1 MRSFYVSTPATVHM
15 TPKAVLDIIDT
26 ARCREARSGAFLR
39 HLQLRAQALPMCI
52 SFNSRAP
59 ASCLFQFS
67 VEYIETAPRLI
78 HAVDTCARDAGH
90 EGLFTPFLDAAI
102 RFFTNPSV
110 LLSRYIG
117 LDGLLISAYLCH
129 RLMEDMYD
137 NNHSFRRSQLVDL
150 EATRANLL
158 VHELIGEP
166 FANELDDA
174 VAITVRQIAGSPDYY
189 DLNLDPFVAQ
199 ANNAAWDSMRQ
210 YWENLLVRNH
220 IRFTLGNR
228 RRR

>member
-1 MRSFYVSTPATVHM
+1 MRSFYVSTTATVHM
-15 TPKAVLDIIDT
+15 TPKAVLDIIDS

-39 HLQLRAQALPMCI
+39 HLQLRAQALPACI
-52 SFNSRAP
+52 SFSNRAP

-78 HAVDTCARDAGH
+78 HAVDSCARDAGH

-102 RFFTNPSV
+102 RFFTHPSV

-137 NNHSFRRSQLVDL
+137 NNYSFRSSQLVDL
-150 EATRANLL
+150 EVTRANLL

-174 VAITVRQIAGSPDYY
+174 VAITVRQLAGSPDYY
-189 DLNLDPFVAQ
+189 DLDLDPFVAQ

-210 YWENLLVRNH
+210 YWENLLIRNH

>member
-1 MRSFYVSTPATVHM
+1 MRAFYVSTPAAEHM
-15 TPKAVLDIIDT
+15 TPKTVLDIIDN
-26 ARCREARSGAFLR
+26 ARRREARSGAFLR
-39 HLQLRAQALPMCI
+39 HLQARAQTLPTCI
-52 SFNSRAP
+52 SFNSRPP

-78 HAVDTCARDAGH
+78 RAVETCARDAGH
-90 EGLFTPFLDAAI
+90 EGLFTPFLDAAS
-102 RFFTNPSV
+102 RFFTNPSI

-137 NNHSFRRSQLVDL
+137 NNHSFRSSQLVDL
-150 EATRANLL
+150 ETTRANLL
-158 VHELIGEP
+158 VHQLIGEP

-189 DLNLDPFVAQ
+189 DLDLDPFVAQ

-210 YWENLLVRNH
+210 HWDSLLVRNH
-220 IRFTLGNR
+220 ISFNLSNR

>member
-1 MRSFYVSTPATVHM
+1 M

-26 ARCREARSGAFLR
+26 ARFREARSGAFLR
-39 HLQLRAQALPMCI
+39 HLQLRAKALPTCI
-52 SFNSRAP
+52 GFNSRAP
-59 ASCLFQFS
+59 ANCLFQFS

-78 HAVDTCARDAGH
+78 HVVGTCARDAGH
-90 EGLFTPFLDAAI
+90 EGLFAPFLNAAT
-102 RFFTNPSV
+102 RFFTHPSV
-110 LLSRYIG
+110 LLSHCVG

-129 RLMEDMYD
+129 RLMEDMYE
-137 NNHSFRRSQLVDL
+137 NNHSFRSSQLLDL

-189 DLNLDPFVAQ
+189 DLDLDPVVAQ
-199 ANNAAWDSMRQ
+199 ANDAAWDSMRQ

-220 IRFTLGNR
+220 IRFTLGNHHR
-228 RRR
+228 R

>member
-1 MRSFYVSTPATVHM
+1 MRSFYVSTTATVHM
-15 TPKAVLDIIDT
+15 TPKVVLDIIDT
-26 ARCREARSGAFLR
+26 ARFREARSGAFLR
-39 HLQLRAQALPMCI
+39 HLQLRAQTLPACI
-52 SFNSRAP
+52 SFSSRTP
-59 ASCLFQFS
+59 ANCLFQFS

-78 HAVDTCARDAGH
+78 HAVDACARDAGH

-102 RFFTNPSV
+102 RFFTHPSV
-110 LLSRYIG
+110 LLSHYIG

-137 NNHSFRRSQLVDL
+137 NNHSFRSSQLVDL
-150 EATRANLL
+150 EVTRANLL
-158 VHELIGEP
+158 AHELIGEP

-174 VAITVRQIAGSPDYY
+174 VAITVRQLAGSPDYY
-189 DLNLDPFVAQ
+189 DLDLDPFVAQ

-210 YWENLLVRNH
+210 YWENLLIRNH